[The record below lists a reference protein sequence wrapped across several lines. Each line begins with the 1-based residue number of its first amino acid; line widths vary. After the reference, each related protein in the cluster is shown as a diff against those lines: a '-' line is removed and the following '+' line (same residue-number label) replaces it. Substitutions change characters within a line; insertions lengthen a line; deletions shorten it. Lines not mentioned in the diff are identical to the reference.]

1 MLTVYCGVFVAVGT
15 AAVAIVRNL
24 DVEALRKVEIEV
36 VLFVS
41 DEHLLIILLFPVA
54 SKTVLGTVIKQ
65 CDRVVSVNIMSQ
77 DVGTNKKHQLF
88 LFHKGKYSI

>member
-1 MLTVYCGVFVAVGT
+1 MTVGT
-15 AAVAIVRNL
+15 PSIAIVRNL
-24 DVEALRKVEIEV
+24 DVEAFWKVEIEV

-77 DVGTNKKHQLF
+77 DVGTNKNISF
-88 LFHKGKYSI
+88 FFSMP